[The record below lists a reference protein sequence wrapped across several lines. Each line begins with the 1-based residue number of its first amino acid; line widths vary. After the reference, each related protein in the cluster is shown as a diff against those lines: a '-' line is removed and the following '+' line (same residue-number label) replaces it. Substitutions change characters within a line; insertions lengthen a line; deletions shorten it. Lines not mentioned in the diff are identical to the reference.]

1 VGTVQDISL
10 GKGLNKIQVRVSIKS
25 DMQDALRSETQFWL
39 VTPKASLAGVSGL
52 DALVG
57 GNYIGMMPGKGEPQD
72 HFVALDTQ
80 PKYRLNNGDLMIHLR
95 RRISVP

>member
-39 VTPKASLAGVSGL
+39 VTPKASLAGVSGWMRWL
-52 DALVG
+52 AV
-57 GNYIGMMPGKGEPQD
+57 
-72 HFVALDTQ
+72 TT
-80 PKYRLNNGDLMIHLR
+80 
-95 RRISVP
+95 SV

>member
-39 VTPKASLAGVSGL
+39 VTPKASGRCRAGCARG
-52 DALVG
+52 
-57 GNYIGMMPGKGEPQD
+57 
-72 HFVALDTQ
+72 
-80 PKYRLNNGDLMIHLR
+80 R
-95 RRISVP
+95 

>member
-1 VGTVQDISL
+1 
-10 GKGLNKIQVRVSIKS
+10 RVSIKS
-25 DMQDALRSETQFWL
+25 SMKDALRKDTQFWL

-57 GNYIGMMPGKGEPQD
+57 GNYIGMMPGTGEEED

-80 PKYRLNNGDLMIHLR
+80 PKYRLDNGDLMLTR
-95 RRISVP
+95 